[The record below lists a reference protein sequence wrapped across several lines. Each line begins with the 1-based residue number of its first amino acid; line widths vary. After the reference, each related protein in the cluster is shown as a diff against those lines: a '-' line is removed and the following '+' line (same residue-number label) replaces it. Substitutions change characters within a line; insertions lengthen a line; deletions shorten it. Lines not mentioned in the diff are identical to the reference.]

1 MRKSLN
7 ECEAFSFSVSFIK
20 RAGLL
25 LFLNEMEKALSRGAK
40 GRVLTSTYQNFT
52 DIASLNIFLE
62 LMKKYDNFECHLEM
76 ESLNG
81 SGFHTKGYLFVFKDT
96 YEMIVGSTNITRFAL
111 LKNIEWNLSVVQN
124 EKSVAYDEIVSEFA
138 ELWEET
144 TLLSSAMIKEYATL
158 IEYSIEKWD
167 MDYFNDFIDIR
178 PNYMQKK
185 ALKELRRYRDQG
197 VTRAL
202 VVAATGSG
210 KTHLAAFDARNFGAT
225 KLLFVVHRENILMEA
240 MKTFASIFGNNY
252 TYGLFTGNS
261 KNMDSDFL
269 FATNVM
275 MHNNLNLFDKKE
287 YNYIVV
293 DEVHHAAAASYRSII
308 NYYQPE
314 FLLGLTATPDRMDNQ
329 SVYEIFDKNIPFD
342 LRLRDAIINDLV
354 VPFHYYGIRDTL
366 VNYGEVDSYKLIKDI
381 AKNENC
387 DFIHTE
393 IQRHKPTGKLKAV
406 AFCISVEHA
415 RQMSENMRL
424 LGYSTIS
431 LTGNNQIGERI
442 KAFHDLQDDQHSLEI
457 IFTVDILNEGVDIP
471 AINMVLFLR
480 PTESSIVFLQQLG
493 RGLRKYVNKPFL
505 TVLDFIGN
513 SYKRGVQ
520 IIQALGT
527 LTRSTIIEKKL
538 LIDLVADNFNSLD
551 IPGLSINFD
560 KLSREEITEYI
571 QNTNFNVRNYL
582 ESDYKNFKRFIN
594 SVSYPSHMD
603 YLNNDFAPNLMRFMK
618 SKLGGKKNASY
629 YNFLLQIGEI
639 VPQYSE
645 IEIKFIEYLSNM
657 LPLIRYY
664 EFLIIQLLLNHEKLN
679 ELQLIEL
686 IKERN
691 LIFRENQFNN
701 ALLNLQSQFLSE
713 AEKQTTVPYII
724 LNNSFYELNVNRT
737 DIEFI
742 SFIHDLLSY
751 GLTRFE
757 EEFGNNADDFK
768 LYGNYTTEQFMMAK
782 CESTYSYY
790 KGTKIEK
797 DGTVYILANLKKEET
812 QLEHLK
818 YHDFFIGNNIFQW
831 ESETNTT
838 IENHRGLIDSK
849 IAHLFIRKTK
859 QEDGITLPYTYI
871 GTGHLKNPRV
881 SSNIKHSLLFDIELD
896 HPIPNYLEFD
906 FSIDIN
912 QEKFE

>member
-1 MRKSLN
+1 MN
-7 ECEAFSFSVSFIK
+7 ELE
-20 RAGLL
+20 
-25 LFLNEMEKALSRGAK
+25 NALSRGVK
-40 GRVLTSTYQNFT
+40 GRIITSTYQNFT

-62 LMKKYDNFECHLEM
+62 LMKKYKNFDCHLEM
-76 ESLNG
+76 ESFSG

-96 YEMIVGSTNITRFAL
+96 YEMIIGSTNITRFAL
-111 LKNIEWNLSVVQN
+111 LKNIEWNISILQN
-124 EKSVAYDEIVSEFA
+124 EKSIAYLEIVSEFS
-138 ELWEET
+138 ELWQAT
-144 TLLSSAMIKEYATL
+144 ARLSPNIIKEYATL

-225 KLLFVVHRENILMEA
+225 KLLFVVHRENILIEA
-240 MKTFASIFGNNY
+240 MKIFASIFGSNY
-252 TYGLFTGNS
+252 SYGLFTGNS
-261 KNMDSDFL
+261 KSIDSDFL

-308 NYYQPE
+308 NYFQPE

-354 VPFHYYGIRDTL
+354 VPFQYYGIRDAL
-366 VNYGEVDSYKLIKDI
+366 VNYGEIDAYKLIKDI
-381 AKNENC
+381 SKNENC
-387 DFIHTE
+387 DFISAE
-393 IQRHKPTGKLKAV
+393 IQKHKPNGKLKAV
-406 AFCISVEHA
+406 AFCMSVEHA

-442 KAFHDLQDDQHSLEI
+442 KAFQDLQDDQHTLEI

-493 RGLRKYVNKPFL
+493 RGLRKYLNKPYL

-513 SYKRGVQ
+513 SYKRSVQ

-527 LTRSTIIEKKL
+527 LTRSTVIEKKL
-538 LIDLVADNFNSLD
+538 LIDLVSDNFKSLD
-551 IPGLSINFD
+551 IPGVTINFD
-560 KLSREEITEYI
+560 KLSKEEIIEFI
-571 QNTNFNVRNYL
+571 RNTNFNVRNYL

-594 SVSYPSHMD
+594 SSTYPSHMD
-603 YLNNDFAPNLMRFMK
+603 YLNNDFAPDLIRFMK
-618 SKLGGKKNASY
+618 SRLGGKKNISY
-629 YNFLLQIGEI
+629 YNFLLQIGEE
-639 VPQYSE
+639 VPLFSDT
-645 IEIKFIEYLSNM
+645 EIKFIDYISNM
-657 LPLIRYY
+657 LPLIRHY
-664 EFLIIQLLLNHEKLN
+664 EFSIIQLLLQNDQLS

-686 IKERN
+686 IKQSHPMFED
-691 LIFRENQFNN
+691 EQFHNS
-701 ALLNLQSQFLSE
+701 LLNLQCELISE
-713 AEKQTTVPYII
+713 AEKLIVSPYIV
-724 LNNSFYELNVNRT
+724 LNNGSYKLTINKS
-737 DIEFI
+737 DIEYVKFI
-742 SFIHDLLSY
+742 EDIISY
-751 GLTRFE
+751 GLLRFD
-757 EEFGNNADDFK
+757 EEFGDFEGDFK

-782 CESTYSYY
+782 CEKTYSYY

-797 DGTVYILANLKKEET
+797 DGTVYILANLKKEES

-818 YHDFFIGNNIFQW
+818 YHDSFISNSVFQW

-838 IENHRGLIDSK
+838 MNNHRGLIGSK
-849 IAHLFIRKTK
+849 IAHLLIRKTS
-859 QEDGITLPYTYI
+859 QEDGITLPFTYI
-871 GTGHLKNPRV
+871 GTGHLKKPRV
-881 SSNIKHSLLFDIELD
+881 STNTKNSLLFDIELD
-896 HPIPNYLEFD
+896 HQIPTYLEFD
-906 FSIDIN
+906 FSINN
-912 QEKFE
+912 QEKTNEKTN